1 MKFELVQAVTKFNM
15 APEDGAMPGE
25 PLSAAQTALY
35 FIGAPVGIFLL
46 ISLVVYALTGERK
59 VKSKSKNSI
68 LTHIE

>member
-1 MKFELVQAVTKFNM
+1 MKFELVQAVTKFYM

-59 VKSKSKNSI
+59 VKVESKNSV